1 MKAKIIRGTTLRGEP
16 LNEGQVVD
24 LDDGTFSLLR
34 SNGQA
39 VQFVPDEDVEEN
51 EEGAE
56 TGDPKKA
63 PNRSRASS
71 KKADPTTQ
79 PQS

>member
-16 LNEGQVVD
+16 LNEGDIVE
-24 LDDGTFSLLR
+24 LDETTFNLFR

-39 VQFVPDEDVEEN
+39 VKYVPDDVEESEN
-51 EEGAE
+51 ADAGDA
-56 TGDPKKA
+56 DPKKA
-63 PNRSRASS
+63 PR
-71 KKADPTTQ
+71 KAKTATP